1 MIITSP
7 MVQKATKPKKTE
19 LQRLQAKAK
28 RERHE
33 SRFLMLW
40 KARNMVP
47 RIELVREHKFHP
59 SRKWRFDF
67 AHLATKTAI
76 EIEGGTWNGGRHT
89 RGSGYSKDCEKYN
102 EAAKLGWCV
111 LRYTAD
117 KINSRCVFEVLD
129 AITQRERLFR

>member
-1 MIITSP
+1 MITRKKLT
-7 MVQKATKPKKTE
+7 KAPKRPKTE
-19 LQRLQAKAK
+19 LERLQSKAK
-28 RERHE
+28 RERNE
-33 SRFLMLW
+33 SKFLMAW
-40 KARNMVP
+40 KCYNMVQ
-47 RIELVREHKFHP
+47 RIKLVREHKFHQ

-67 AHLATKTAI
+67 AHIPTRTAI
-76 EIEGGTWNGGRHT
+76 EIEGGIWNGGRHT

>member
-7 MVQKATKPKKTE
+7 MIQRAKRPRKTE

-33 SRFLMLW
+33 SRFLMAW
-40 KARNMVP
+40 KCYNMVQ
-47 RIELVREHKFHP
+47 RIKLVREHKFHP
-59 SRKWRFDF
+59 TRKWRFDF
-67 AHLATKTAI
+67 AHVPTKTAI
-76 EIEGGTWNGGRHT
+76 EIEGGTWSGGRHT

-111 LRYTAD
+111 LRYTAE
-117 KINSRCVFEVLD
+117 KINYQCVFEVMD

>member
-1 MIITSP
+1 MTTANHRIKSP
-7 MVQKATKPKKTE
+7 KPKKTE

-33 SRFLMLW
+33 SKFKMLW
-40 KARNMVP
+40 IAREGTSVVP
-47 RIELVREHKFHP
+47 LVREHKFHP
-59 SRKWRFDF
+59 DRKWRFDF
-67 AHLATKTAI
+67 AHVATKTAI

-111 LRYTAD
+111 LRYTAER
-117 KINSRCVFEVLD
+117 INSQCVFEVLD